1 MCPLVCDRTPKQK
14 SKEEPDREAR
24 PGLQAEV
31 DEGDEKVITK
41 SLLLNFILMFPFGW
55 EKWCGQGPGFK
66 SSPTY
71 LWGDSGQIPSS
82 LSWGLVMTAGQ
93 CLLRSE
99 CSVVC
104 LPITVKRP

>member
-1 MCPLVCDRTPKQK
+1 MCLLVCDRTPKQK

-41 SLLLNFILMFPFGW
+41 SLLLNFILLFSFGW
-55 EKWCGQGPGFK
+55 EKRCGQGSGFK

-71 LWGDSGQIPSS
+71 LWGDWANS
-82 LSWGLVMTAGQ
+82 LLTLVGAGYH
-93 CLLRSE
+93 CRS
-99 CSVVC
+99 V
-104 LPITVKRP
+104 PAT